1 MKLFR
6 YLLRALSLMS
16 LLVVCYWL
24 GNITYPYILMTFGPG
39 TNAAIGVL
47 AIAYVPLMI
56 LYLLDQREDD

>member
-39 TNAAIGVL
+39 VNAVTGAL
-47 AIAYVPLMI
+47 AVAYVPLMI
-56 LYLLDQREDD
+56 LYFMDKEDD